1 MSCKDCKL
9 CFDKKESKRDEVH
22 RNSSVP
28 EETKNSPAGQAD
40 ECGGRKRMRILLM
53 GNPNVGKSVFFS
65 RLTGVHAL
73 SSNYPGT
80 TVGFT
85 QGLIKHKD
93 ICADLIDVPGAYT
106 LDPTNEAEE
115 IARRIIEEGADKV
128 ILVIDATAL
137 ERNLVMSLQVLSYH
151 IPVIVALN
159 MTDEARHKGIL
170 LNVERLEEE
179 LGVPIYQ
186 TVATTGRG
194 ISDLVDNL
202 DRARISPIEA
212 MTKEERW
219 QKIGK
224 IIAGVQTVTHRHH
237 TLLDRIEDISAH
249 PVIGVLLGFFVL
261 ALSFTLI
268 RFVGEGLIN
277 YIFDPIFENLWLPF
291 LEKLSG
297 LFGDGYLR
305 TLLIGKL
312 FDGSIDLEQSMGV
325 LSTGFYVEFG
335 MVLPYIIAFYAVLS
349 FLEDFGYL
357 PRLAVVFDALLH
369 RFGIHGYAII
379 PTLLGFGC
387 NVPGIL
393 ATRVLE
399 SERERFIA
407 ATLISVGV
415 PCVSIQAMLAS
426 TLGGFGM
433 WYVGAVY
440 FILFIVWLILGRL
453 MHLTLSGYSPE
464 LIVEIPP
471 YRLPSFK
478 AWMNKL
484 WFRIKDF
491 FFEATPL
498 VLGGILLVNIL
509 DTIGLLEWIGNILAP
524 FFQTVLGLPAAT
536 AVPVVMGL
544 FRKDIAM
551 GLLIPLDLTAQ
562 QMLVAVIVLS
572 MTFPCIATFVVMWKE
587 LGVRRMLQSSALM
600 LSAAL
605 ITGAVRNLILNV
617 L

>member
-1 MSCKDCKL
+1 MSCKDCRL
-9 CFDKKESKRDEVH
+9 CLDKNCELPPPSKRE
-22 RNSSVP
+22 
-28 EETKNSPAGQAD
+28 
-40 ECGGRKRMRILLM
+40 RILLM

-85 QGLIKHKD
+85 EGILKHGSL
-93 ICADLIDVPGAYT
+93 CADLIDVPGAYT

-115 IARRIIEEGADKV
+115 IAKRIIDEGADVV

-137 ERNLVMSLQVLSYH
+137 ERNLVMALQVLGHH
-151 IPVIVALN
+151 IPTIVALN

-170 LNVERLEEE
+170 LNVRKLEED
-179 LGVPIYQ
+179 LGVPIYE

-194 ISDLVDNL
+194 ISELVDNL
-202 DRARISPIEA
+202 DKACVSPIPE
-212 MTKEERW
+212 MTKEGRW
-219 QKIGK
+219 DRIGR
-224 IIAGVQTVTHRHH
+224 IIAEVQTITHRHH
-237 TLLDRIEDISAH
+237 TLMDRIEDLSADPIVGGIIGIVVLGISFA
-249 PVIGVLLGFFVL
+249 
-261 ALSFTLI
+261 LI
-268 RFVGEGLIN
+268 RVAGEGLID
-277 YIFDPIFENLWLPF
+277 YIFDPIFNNFWLPM
-291 LEKLSG
+291 LDKLNSV
-297 LFGDGYLR
+297 LGDGMIR
-305 TLLIGKL
+305 SLLIGKL
-312 FDGSIDLEQSMGV
+312 FDGAVNLKQSMGV

-357 PRLAVVFDALLH
+357 PRLAVIFDALMH

-393 ATRVLE
+393 GTRVLE

-415 PCVSIQAMLAS
+415 PCVSIQAMLSA
-426 TLGGFGM
+426 TLGQFGLR
-433 WYVGAVY
+433 YIGAVY
-440 FILFIVWLILGRL
+440 LVLFIVWLVIGRL

-471 YRLPSFK
+471 YRIPSLK
-478 AWMNKL
+478 AWGQKL

-491 FFEATPL
+491 FYEATPL
-498 VLGGILLVNIL
+498 VLGGILLVNLL
-509 DTIGLLEWIGNILAP
+509 DMLGFLDWMGHALAP
-524 FFQTVLGLPAAT
+524 FFKSVLGLPASA
-536 AVPVVMGL
+536 AVPIVMGM

-551 GLLIPLDLTAQ
+551 GLLIPLNLTAH
-562 QMLVAVIVLS
+562 QMLVAVVVLA
-572 MTFPCIATFVVMWKE
+572 MTFPCMATFVVMWKE
-587 LGVRRMLQSSALM
+587 LGTKRLWESTLIML
-600 LSAAL
+600 AAAV
-605 ITGAVRNLILNV
+605 ITGALLNLLLNAF
-617 L
+617 

>member
-9 CFDKKESKRDEVH
+9 CLEKNDQKKDGAR
-22 RNSSVP
+22 R
-28 EETKNSPAGQAD
+28 PASALED
-40 ECGGRKRMRILLM
+40 VKDHHNDRACDCRKRIRILLM

-85 QGLIKHKD
+85 QGLIKHGD
-93 ICADLIDVPGAYT
+93 ICGDLIDVPGAYT

-115 IARRIIEEGADKV
+115 IARRIIGEGADKV

-137 ERNLVMSLQVLSYH
+137 ERNLVMALQVLAYH
-151 IPVIVALN
+151 IPTVAALN

-170 LNVERLEEE
+170 LDVKKLEDE

-186 TVATTGRG
+186 TVATTGSG
-194 ISDLVDNL
+194 ISALVEGL
-202 DRARISPIEA
+202 EKARVSPIEP

-219 QKIGK
+219 QKIGE

-237 TLLDRIEDISAH
+237 TLLDRIEDISAR
-249 PVIGVLLGFFVL
+249 PVIGGLMGFLVL

-268 RFVGEGLIN
+268 RFVGEGLIS
-277 YIFDPIFENLWLPF
+277 YIFDPIFENFWLPL

-305 TLLIGKL
+305 ALLIGKL

-399 SERERFIA
+399 SKRERFIA

-433 WYVGAVY
+433 RYVGAVY
-440 FILFIVWLILGRL
+440 LILFIVWLILGRL
-453 MHLTLSGYSPE
+453 MQLTLSGYSPE

-471 YRLPSFK
+471 YRLPSPK
-478 AWMNKL
+478 AWMSKL

-491 FFEATPL
+491 FLEATPL

-509 DTIGLLEWIGNILAP
+509 DTVGLLEWIGDALAP
-524 FFQTVLGLPAAT
+524 FFQTVLGLPPAT

-551 GLLIPLDLTAQ
+551 GLLIPLELTAQ

-587 LGVRRMLQSSALM
+587 LGVRRMLQSSAIM

-605 ITGAVRNLILNV
+605 ITGAALNLILNA